1 MRTKSVA
8 TVLLLALMLPLA
20 GCVTATGGG
29 ETRAA
34 LCDQFRPIRWSVN
47 DTAETVRQSKEHN
60 SVGRALCNWRPE

>member
-8 TVLLLALMLPLA
+8 TVLLLALVPILTA
-20 GCVTATGGG
+20 CQATGGG
-29 ETRAA
+29 ATKSA
-34 LCDQFRPIRWSVN
+34 LCDQFRPIRWSVS